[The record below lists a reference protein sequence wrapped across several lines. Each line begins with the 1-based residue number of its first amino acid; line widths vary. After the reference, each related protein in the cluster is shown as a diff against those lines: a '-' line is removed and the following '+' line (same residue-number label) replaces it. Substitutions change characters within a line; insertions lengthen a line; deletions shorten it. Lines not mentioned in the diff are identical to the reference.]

1 MADDSKEKKRP
12 DPDALL
18 AKLNKEARGKLTV
31 FLGAAAGVGKT
42 YTMLE
47 SAHDMLATGINVV
60 IGWVETHKRQ
70 ETEKMVEGLP
80 RLPAKEI
87 EYRGKTF
94 LEMDIDAIL
103 ALKPQ
108 VVLVDE
114 LAHTN
119 VAGSRHVRR
128 FQDVEEIIN
137 AGIDVYTT
145 LNIQHIESL
154 NDIVAQITG
163 VTVRET
169 VPDSIVEQADQVQ
182 LIDIPPNELIKRL
195 KEGKIYVPRQAE
207 LALNK
212 FFRPGNINALREL
225 ALRFTACRVDKELCE
240 YMQEHD
246 IAGPWSVGERV
257 MVCVSG
263 SPFSAQLI
271 RAACRLARGLQAE
284 LLAVHIEIPRKLALS
299 DKERDRIF
307 RNMRLAEE
315 LGARTLSVAGND
327 LTEEILSIAL
337 EYNVTHVVVGKPLR
351 GRIREWL
358 SGTAVVDKL
367 IRHSNGMNIHVIQG
381 KTEVQNEP
389 KVKTLATTVSIN
401 WWHYIAGL
409 LMLVLVT
416 AGSWLWRDYVEPMH
430 VIMLYLLPVLLSA
443 FWWGQGPSYIT
454 ALCSMLMFDF
464 LFIPPIF
471 TFNISDLRYMWSLP
485 IFFVVSFVTGRQ
497 TEKLRVE
504 ALQARQREKSTR
516 ALYSFSRNIA
526 AVVDVNVIVRNL
538 VDQSW
543 QALEHPVA
551 VFLPQKDGKLVLAGL
566 AGEAATTELGID
578 SSEWAVAIWAYEHS
592 EIAGRY
598 TDTLP
603 GAQYMYLPLM
613 TSGNAVGVL
622 GIHIEEK
629 MLTPDQRRLIE
640 AWVGLAAIAVE
651 RVNLAAQASQAAQLV
666 SSDQLRTALF
676 NSISHEL
683 RTPLA
688 SIIGSVSELLDTEE
702 VYSGADRKELLETV
716 QEGATRMERLVSN
729 LLDTARLES
738 GMLQLKK
745 DWCDMEDIIGIALRR
760 MAECINDRP
769 LFINISDDLPL
780 VKADCVLLEQ
790 VLVNL
795 LDNACKYSTKGS
807 EIVITASQDET
818 MVSVS
823 VADRG
828 EGIPPEYLTQVFDK
842 FYRVQQPKSVIGTG
856 LGLSICKGII
866 EAHDG
871 NIYAENRP
879 SGGTIMTFTIPFG
892 KQPVM
897 DTL

>member
-12 DPDALL
+12 DPDVLL

-47 SAHDMLATGINVV
+47 SAHEMLAAGINVV
-60 IGWVETHKRQ
+60 IGWVETHKRL

-80 RLPAKEI
+80 RLSAKNI
-87 EYRGKTF
+87 EYKGKI
-94 LEMDIDAIL
+94 LHEMDIDGIL

-119 VAGSRHVRR
+119 VTGSRHVRR
-128 FQDVEEIIN
+128 FQDVEELLN

-163 VTVRET
+163 ITVRET

-195 KEGKIYVPRQAE
+195 KEGKVYNPHQAE

-225 ALRFTACRVDKELCE
+225 ALRFTAYRVDKELNE
-240 YMQEHD
+240 YMQAHD
-246 IAGPWSVGERV
+246 IAGPWPVGERV
-257 MVCVSG
+257 MVCVSA

-271 RAACRLARGLQAE
+271 RAARRLARGLQAE
-284 LLAVHIEIPRKLALS
+284 LVAVHVETPRRMDFS
-299 DKERDRIF
+299 EKERDRIS

-315 LGARTLSVAGND
+315 LGAKTLSVAGND
-327 LTEEILSIAL
+327 LAEEVLAVAR
-337 EYNVTHVVVGKPLR
+337 EYNITHVVVGKPLH

-358 SGTAVVDKL
+358 SGGAVVDKL
-367 IRHSNGMNIHVIQG
+367 IRYSGGINIHVIQG
-381 KTEVQNEP
+381 KTEVTNEP
-389 KVKTLATTVSIN
+389 KVKTLSAAVPIP

-409 LMLVLVT
+409 LMIALVT
-416 AGSWLWRDYVEPMH
+416 VGNWWWRDYVEPVH

-443 FWWGQGPSYIT
+443 VWWGKGPSYVT
-454 ALCSMLMFDF
+454 ALCSVLLFDYF
-464 LFIPPIF
+464 F
-471 TFNISDLRYMWSLP
+471 TVPVFSLTISDLRYLWSLP
-485 IFFVVSFVTGRQ
+485 IFLLIAFIIGGQ

-504 ALQARQREKSTR
+504 AMLARQREKSTR
-516 ALYSFSRNIA
+516 ALYAFSRDIA
-526 AVVDVNVIVRNL
+526 AVADSNVIVRNL
-538 VDQSW
+538 AE
-543 QALEHPVA
+543 QARQTLECPVA
-551 VFLPQKDGKLVLAGL
+551 VFLPEENGKLLLVAETG
-566 AGEAATTELGID
+566 TEQTHID
-578 SSEWAVAIWAYEHS
+578 TSEMAVAIWAYEHS
-592 EIAGRY
+592 EVAGRC
-598 TDTLP
+598 TETLP
-603 GAQYMYLPLM
+603 GAQYMYVPLT
-613 TSGNAVGVL
+613 TSGKTVGVL
-622 GIHIEEK
+622 GIYIQEK
-629 MLTPDQRRLIE
+629 MLTPAQRRLIE
-640 AWVGLAAIAVE
+640 SWTGLAAIAVE
-651 RVNLAAQASQAAQLV
+651 RVNLAEQAGQAALLV
-666 SSDQLRTALF
+666 ASDQLRTALF

-688 SIIGSVSELLDTEE
+688 SIIGAISGLLDTEG
-702 VYSGADRKELLETV
+702 VYSNEDRKELLDTV
-716 QEGATRMERLVSN
+716 NEGAARMDRLVAN

-738 GMLQLKK
+738 GMMQLKK
-745 DWCDMEDIIGIALRR
+745 DWCDVEDITGIALRR
-760 MAECINDRP
+760 VAECIEGRP
-769 LFINISDDLPL
+769 LFIHIPEELPL

-795 LDNACKYSTKGS
+795 LDNACKYSAKDG
-807 EIVITASQDET
+807 EIVITASQEET
-818 MVSVS
+818 MVQVS

-828 EGIPPEYLTQVFDK
+828 TGIPKEDLVQIFDK
-842 FYRVQQPKSVIGTG
+842 FYRVQQPKSVSGTG

-866 EAHDG
+866 EAHGGDLR
-871 NIYAENRP
+871 AENRP
-879 SGGTIMTFTIPFG
+879 GGGTVMTFAIPFG
-892 KQPVM
+892 EQPKAANQN
-897 DTL
+897 L